1 MHLLYIYRLRGGA
14 KKYMLQKLFSK
25 TEGQLVT
32 PEDYVEVD
40 VTDAAS
46 VAGLGK
52 VGIKIDKLADF
63 SDTERILRELRDGSV
78 IFLKIKTLREKDM
91 GELKRSIERLK
102 RTVLAQNGDI
112 VGIEQDWLIL
122 TPEFAVVHK

>member
-1 MHLLYIYRLRGGA
+1 MV
-14 KKYMLQKLFSK
+14 LQKLFPK
-25 TEGQLVT
+25 AEGDLVA
-32 PEDYVEVD
+32 PDDYVEVD
-40 VTDAAS
+40 VTDTVS
-46 VAGLGK
+46 SSRTGK

-63 SDTERILRELRDGSV
+63 SDTERILKDIRDGSV
-78 IFLKIKTLREKDM
+78 VFLKIKALKEKDM

>member
-1 MHLLYIYRLRGGA
+1 MA
-14 KKYMLQKLFSK
+14 FEKLFAK
-25 TEGQLVT
+25 TEGQMAA

-40 VTDAAS
+40 VTDTTLTS
-46 VAGLGK
+46 GGRTGK
-52 VGIKIDKLADF
+52 IGIKIDKLTDF
-63 SDTERILRELRDGSV
+63 SDTERVLKDVRDGSIV
-78 IFLKIKTLREKDM
+78 FLKIKALKDKDM

-122 TPEFAVVHK
+122 TPESAIVHK

>member
-1 MHLLYIYRLRGGA
+1 
-14 KKYMLQKLFSK
+14 MLQKLFSK

>member
-1 MHLLYIYRLRGGA
+1 MGLEKI
-14 KKYMLQKLFSK
+14 FSK
-25 TEGQLVT
+25 PEGQMAS

-40 VTDAAS
+40 VTDTALTGAS
-46 VAGLGK
+46 RMGK
-52 VGIKIDKLADF
+52 VGIKIDKLTDF
-63 SDTERILRELRDGSV
+63 SDTERVLKEIRDGSIV
-78 IFLKIKTLREKDM
+78 FLKIKALKDKDM

-122 TPEFAVVHK
+122 TPEFAIVHK